1 MHDSIKKIRLDLLN
15 CGLKWLLSKGSDV
28 SASRKDLFIGLMNL
42 KDVNEAKKVKI
53 LKEAHNK
60 QWQVICLDRL
70 IDAGFMRKHGQAS
83 QTTYSITDSDS
94 ISLLLKDY
102 DNDGVML
109 AHYLFPKEV
118 PAPSL
123 SKMVF
128 GSDPV
133 TEELESDVPG
143 PDRTLP
149 RKSTGEIIAEPQEEL
164 DVGKLLVAVAAGVA
178 DVKDKQTDLLK
189 RMLNVFQSLLE
200 PFTKLIIEHHTH
212 LLNFVEEKHSDLSTK
227 FDAKINSSNKRI
239 NDLES
244 AIKAQLN
251 VLEANQAAVKKLNL
265 SEDFLKKIIEADKNT
280 QQLQASVNELTVLV
294 RAKEQNKLSDI
305 LAAVKRNSEESSQLQ
320 QLILDA
326 VAESK

>member
-128 GSDPV
+128 GSDPNPDE
-133 TEELESDVPG
+133 TSDELDQSVKLSE
-143 PDRTLP
+143 
-149 RKSTGEIIAEPQEEL
+149 EIIAEPQEEL

-265 SEDFLKKIIEADKNT
+265 SEDFLKKIIEADRNT
-280 QQLQASVNELTVLV
+280 QQLQVSVNELADLV

>member
-128 GSDPV
+128 GSDPNPDE
-133 TEELESDVPG
+133 TSDELDQSVKLSE
-143 PDRTLP
+143 
-149 RKSTGEIIAEPQEEL
+149 EIIAEPQEEL